1 MNITDKNYRRFI
13 NDGTPWQ
20 EIFEVDYDTQDA
32 RFHEGYIYDTD
43 SNEWSRV
50 SIGELDDDDSEYCK
64 AADALHDALRMI
76 EWRTK
81 V

>member
-1 MNITDKNYRRFI
+1 MSRQIHFVVRYDSDTDEFDI
-13 NDGTPWQ
+13 
-20 EIFEVDYDTQDA
+20 DYETQDA
-32 RFHEGYIYDTD
+32 RFHDGYIYDTD

-50 SIGELDDDDSEYCK
+50 SIEELDDDDSQYCK

-76 EWRTK
+76 EWRIK